1 MPNDQAKKLFQGTL
15 ILTIAALMTKI
26 LSAFYRVPFQN
37 IVGDVGFY
45 IYQQVYPFYGI
56 AVSLSTY
63 GFPLVISKL
72 YAEETAKNDQGNVRQ
87 LLLSSLYLFIWLWF
101 FMFYRTLFGSRLAGR
116 AYE

>member
-1 MPNDQAKKLFQGTL
+1 MKPASQAKNLMRGTI
-15 ILTIAALMTKI
+15 ILTIAALLTKI

-45 IYQQVYPFYGI
+45 IYQQVYPFYGM
-56 AVSLSTY
+56 AVALSTY

-87 LLLSSLYLFIWLWF
+87 LLLSSFIFLFSFGFLCFIGLYLGADWL
-101 FMFYRTLFGSRLAGR
+101 A
-116 AYE
+116 E